1 MGEHLLTVVKF
12 RSSALRT
19 ENEIGLLVEE
29 IRRWSSEK
37 SRVIAVVSAIGK
49 TTDRH
54 PGRHGKLPEVTS
66 HEARVL
72 VLARNGRDHPRAS
85 ISDSY

>member
-12 RSSALRT
+12 GGSVLRT

-29 IRRWSSEK
+29 IGRWSSKK

-49 TTDRH
+49 TADRH
-54 PGRHGKLPEVTS
+54 PGRHGRLPEITS

-72 VLARNGRDHPRAS
+72 VLARNGRDHLRAS